1 MRYVPYFI
9 GLAACLLPDARY
21 TLANNS
27 YSTRIAGE
35 IGGWSVLVILLL
47 FAIITFKNAKLKK
60 PDSPFFTG
68 ITGIYLLGFALFR
81 AWHTFTL
88 YSGAGKD
95 SLAKELG
102 ATAIPGEGLLLLAIS
117 GSWLLYKAFSSRNYT
132 FSTQVE

>member
-9 GLAACLLPDARY
+9 GLAACLLPDSRY
-21 TLANNS
+21 FLANES

-35 IGGWSVLVILLL
+35 IGGWSVLIILLL
-47 FAIITFKNAKLKK
+47 FAIVTFKNSKLKK

-81 AWHTFTL
+81 AWNTFTL
-88 YSGAGKD
+88 FSGADKE

-117 GSWLLYKAFSSRNYT
+117 GSWLLYTALRRRKNT
-132 FSTQVE
+132 FSTLVE

>member
-21 TLANNS
+21 TVANETH
-27 YSTRIAGE
+27 STRIAGE
-35 IGGWSVLVILLL
+35 IGGWSVLIILLL
-47 FAIITFKNAKLKK
+47 FAIVTFTNARLKR

-68 ITGIYLLGFALFR
+68 ITGIYLFGFALFR

-102 ATAIPGEGLLLLAIS
+102 ASAIPGEGLFLLAIS
-117 GSWLLYKAFSSRNYT
+117 GSWLLFNAFRSRNNT
-132 FSTQVE
+132 FSTAVE